1 MNVFLVSLGCPKN
14 FVDTEVM
21 AGTLLKSGCGITF
34 DQREADITLIN
45 TCAFLPSAREESY
58 KAIRDAVRWKKRKP
72 GRRVAVAGCLIE
84 WDKKSEAKAMF
95 PEVDSWSGIDGVA
108 KIAETLDNDTN
119 FPGAPAPC
127 YLYDENTPR
136 ILLTMPHVAYLK
148 IADGCN
154 NRCAYCSIPNIR
166 GVLRSRPL
174 ASCVQEAKNL
184 LAGGVREIVVIA
196 QDVTCYGADNE
207 SGDNLEKL
215 LLELD
220 KLPGEFW
227 IRLLYTHPAHYTD
240 GLIEVIKNSRHV
252 LHYLDIPLQHIS
264 DRILKSMGRIAGKTR
279 TLELLNKLRAA
290 MPDLAVRTTFI
301 TGLPGETEE
310 EFSELRQFVSDFKFH
325 RLGVFEYAP
334 EPDTPAAVMPDQV
347 PAKVALKRSKELM
360 TLQMEISK
368 KLNQELIGREM
379 TVLIDEADGKN
390 GVGRGTADAPEIDN
404 AIYVKS
410 SKKLREGEFVRVRI
424 TGGDEYDLQAE
435 VVKR

>member
-58 KAIRDAVRWKKRKP
+58 QAIRDAVRWKKRKS

-84 WDKKSEAKAMF
+84 WDKKDEAKALF

-108 KIAETLDNDTN
+108 QIAETLDRGAN
-119 FPGAPAPC
+119 FPGAPSPR
-127 YLYDENTPR
+127 YLYNENTPR

-166 GVLRSRPL
+166 GTLRSRSL

-196 QDVTCYGADNE
+196 QDVTCYGADNR
-207 SGDNLEKL
+207 SGDSLEKL
-215 LLELD
+215 LAELD
-220 KLPGEFW
+220 KLSGDFW

-240 GLIEVIKNSRHV
+240 GLIETIKNSRHV

-264 DRILKSMGRIAGKTR
+264 DRILKSMGRIAGKAQ
-279 TLELLNKLRAA
+279 TLELLAKLRAA

-301 TGLPGETEE
+301 TGLPGETEA
-310 EFSELRQFVSDFKFH
+310 EFAELCQFINDFKFH

-334 EPDTPAAVMPDQV
+334 EPNTAAAGMPNQV
-347 PAKVALKRSKELM
+347 PAEIAAKRADDLM
-360 TLQMEISK
+360 TMQRTISK
-368 KLNQELIGREM
+368 KLNQALVGREM
-379 TVLIDEADGKN
+379 TVLIDEANGKN

-410 SKKLREGEFVRVRI
+410 SKRLREGEFVRVRI

-435 VVKR
+435 VINQ